1 MEKVLR
7 KLAQQLNIYDE
18 ASLMALWDSLSEQVA
33 SFEPTKEWEEAV
45 LMLSMV
51 QAVRWKNQL
60 FNLNWSESL
69 RAGSRELKKK
79 GQEENLWPGFS
90 LEKGEPSSPPS
101 ASPADGIAT
110 AGQKRGKVLSFR
122 PVKDDKPI

>member
-79 GQEENLWPGFS
+79 GQEENLWPGFT
-90 LEKGEPSSPPS
+90 LEKGEDSAPS
-101 ASPADGIAT
+101 ASPTGSAA
-110 AGQKRGKVLSFR
+110 AASQKRGKVLSFR

>member
-79 GQEENLWPGFS
+79 GQEETLWPGFS
-90 LEKGEPSSPPS
+90 LEKTEVSPLS
-101 ASPADGIAT
+101 AAPADGAAA

>member
-90 LEKGEPSSPPS
+90 LEKSEPGASS
-101 ASPADGIAT
+101 ASPADGAAT
-110 AGQKRGKVLSFR
+110 AREKRGKVLSFR
-122 PVKDDKPI
+122 PVKDHKPV